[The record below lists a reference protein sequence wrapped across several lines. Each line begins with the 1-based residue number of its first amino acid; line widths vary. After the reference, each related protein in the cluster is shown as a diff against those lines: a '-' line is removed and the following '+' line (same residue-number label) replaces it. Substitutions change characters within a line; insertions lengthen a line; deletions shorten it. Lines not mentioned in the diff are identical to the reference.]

1 MQNNRRHNCRHID
14 LLWAI
19 HFTMAL
25 CGGFLGSYA
34 LFSRQLVFGSAQTA
48 NLMELV
54 SAICG
59 RNLPEVLIRL
69 GALALYG
76 WGAALSV
83 ILTRKTPL
91 NIRYASILMTGMAVF
106 ASAFIP
112 TAVNPVIALYPVFFV
127 TAFQWCAF
135 TGADGF
141 ASSTIFSTNNVK
153 QTVLGFTEYCLE
165 KDPERRAFQAGKPGF
180 SGAPS
185 CSSTP
190 ASPWNIWPFRCSLCG
205 RSGCASCLWQPDSCW
220 CRQTKAGRGRRQK
233 PSRRKRRIRAPEP
246 EGESPHLFQ
255 IKIIVKRTDK
265 RIRKRLI
272 PAFSL
277 HHQHLICE
285 NLPFQRNIIH
295 IGHRPELHAGI
306 PHKAVFMLI
315 HRKPA
320 ARLQIGRAADIF
332 HGISHFSRICSLS
345 VFSVGVPVNSSMGS
359 VSRSFSGIFSYFDS
373 GSFFGTCRQS
383 SSSNS
388 R

>member
-165 KDPERRAFQAGKPGF
+165 KDPERRAFQGRKARFFGGTLLFFHTGVALEYLALQVFSLRAVWLCFLPLTAGF
-180 SGAPS
+180 LLVSADE
-185 CSSTP
+185 
-190 ASPWNIWPFRCSLCG
+190 G
-205 RSGCASCLWQPDSCW
+205 RKRAEAEAV
-220 CRQTKAGRGRRQK
+220 QTKAKDTGAGTRGR
-233 PSRRKRRIRAPEP
+233 I
-246 EGESPHLFQ
+246 
-255 IKIIVKRTDK
+255 TT
-265 RIRKRLI
+265 
-272 PAFSL
+272 
-277 HHQHLICE
+277 
-285 NLPFQRNIIH
+285 
-295 IGHRPELHAGI
+295 
-306 PHKAVFMLI
+306 
-315 HRKPA
+315 
-320 ARLQIGRAADIF
+320 
-332 HGISHFSRICSLS
+332 
-345 VFSVGVPVNSSMGS
+345 
-359 VSRSFSGIFSYFDS
+359 SFSD
-373 GSFFGTCRQS
+373 
-383 SSSNS
+383 
-388 R
+388 